1 MTPAEATALMAF
13 ASQLDGRV
21 QVNEANAE
29 TWAYGLARLD
39 YAQARWEIREYY
51 AMTDAAT
58 PITPGVLR
66 RRVAVQKERA
76 EARRQALAGPKQD
89 KPGRLSERNPGL
101 WNTIK
106 TVTGGRSEL

>member
-51 AMTDAAT
+51 AMSDAAT

-66 RRVAVQKERA
+66 RRVSLQKERA
-76 EARRQALAGPKQD
+76 EARRQALAGPRQD
-89 KPGRLSERNPGL
+89 KPGRLSERNPDL
-101 WNTIK
+101 WNMIK
-106 TVTGGRSEL
+106 TVAGGRSEL